1 MKSIRDALAMRPA
14 TIEVAGCTVQLR
26 RPSALDLVEALEVS
40 ANNPSRLHA
49 WFVWRHLIE
58 NGDPVFGS
66 LDEALAA
73 DAHTVTAIA
82 REVERLYAEGRD

>member
-1 MKSIRDALAMRPA
+1 MRSIRDALSLHDHRAELCGA
-14 TIEVAGCTVQLR
+14 VVTLR
-26 RPSALDLVEALEVS
+26 RPSALDLIEALEIS
-40 ANNPSRLHA
+40 ANHPTKLHA

-58 NGDPVFGS
+58 DGVPVFATI
-66 LDEALAA
+66 DEALAA